1 MLLRLNDKNCAVK
14 EMQLKLGLTADGVFG
29 PATQKAVI
37 AFQKSKG
44 LSADGIAGP
53 ATLTALGLTGL
64 EICAAPVGVGT
75 KLVEQDYIDAAKLL
89 SKPGLACEVAA
100 IKAVALVEAR
110 GVAFLPSGKPKT
122 LWERHWFWKLM
133 TDTKLRDRLSLEQR
147 DICFKSAKTNEKVD
161 KAGKAIPEIDRYQ
174 GGEKEWE
181 FIDRAMKY
189 DANAAMQSASYGMFQ
204 IMGFNYQKAG
214 YSTVKAYYDST
225 FRGER
230 EHLMAFVNFIKSN
243 ATLWDALLKKNWAV
257 FAFNYNGEGYKTF
270 KYDTKMANAY
280 KQYL

>member
-44 LSADGIAGP
+44 LTADGIAGP
-53 ATLTALGLTGL
+53 ATLTALNLTGL

-89 SKPGLACEVAA
+89 SKPGKACEVAA
-100 IKAVALVEAR
+100 IKAVALVEAK

-133 TDTKLRDRLSLEQR
+133 VDKSLRDRLSLSER
-147 DICFKSAKTNEKVD
+147 DICFKSAKTNEKT
-161 KAGKAIPEIDRYQ
+161 APQIDRYQ
-174 GGEKEWE
+174 GGDKEWE

-189 DANAAMQSASYGMFQ
+189 DANAAMQSASFGMFQ
-204 IMGFNYQKAG
+204 IMGFNYKKAG
-214 YSTVKAYYDST
+214 FATVKAYYDST

-230 EHLMAFVNFIKSN
+230 EHLMAFVNFIKSEPD
-243 ATLWDALLKKNWAV
+243 LWDALLAKDWAT
-257 FAFNYNGEGYKTF
+257 FAFHYNGAGYKVF

-280 KQYL
+280 KQYC